1 MKRILI
7 YITLCLAIAAC
18 QPEDD
23 IFTEKPVTL
32 GDIKLIRLRADHQTL
47 LPDGK
52 ATMKFYAEAY
62 NILEFPGY
70 TPEYEGDSAIYTPKM
85 VRDTSLIP
93 AGLLPEGLFHLVD
106 ETGKEYPDFTFSTT
120 DATPRTIRFYLKAGE
135 LTSDGLEIR
144 VRELPVIRYEPI
156 EIPVI
161 FHVLN
166 YVNKPGVA
174 TITITAETVRKNIAR
189 MNDVFNGKVTTDP
202 NGGDARIT
210 FRAAEYNDNGVL
222 LEVPGLHIYQM
233 PSDVTFTKDEE
244 FRAFVFGKSSLMYDY
259 KNFLNIWLI
268 NNPNGA
274 SSIVTL
280 PTVIDDLENPIP
292 GLNAGALTND
302 FPKQATDIG
311 FFVNIS
317 NFLNPFQSTDYFE
330 ISTVMARYLGL
341 LSTQATAFQGGNLVD
356 GDTDYCPDTPYYW
369 NDDLSVFKTDSTHLF
384 TSYNVIDAY
393 SYKNSVSVDQAAR
406 IRLHLDRCPS
416 RWMWK
421 SRFAFTGK
429 REDRK

>member
-1 MKRILI
+1 MKKIMI
-7 YITLCLAIAAC
+7 YIMLCWSVAAC
-18 QPEDD
+18 APEDD
-23 IFTEKPVTL
+23 IFTEKPVTP
-32 GDIKLIRLRADHQTL
+32 GDVKLIRLRADHETV

-62 NILEFPGY
+62 NILELPSYAPGY
-70 TPEYEGDSAIYTPKM
+70 VGDSVVYIPGT

-93 AGLLPEGLFHLVD
+93 AGLLPAGLFRLVD
-106 ETGKEYPDFTFSTT
+106 ETGKEYPDFSFSTT
-120 DATPRTIRFYLKAGE
+120 DTRARSLRFHLEAGE
-135 LTSDGLEIR
+135 LVSDELEIQ
-144 VRELPVIRYEPI
+144 VRELPKPNYEPI
-156 EIPVI
+156 VIPVV

-166 YVNKPGVA
+166 YVDKPGIA
-174 TITITAETVRKNIAR
+174 TITVTAETVRKNIAR

-210 FRAAEYNDNGVL
+210 FRAAEYDDNGML
-222 LEVPGLHIYQM
+222 LDVPGLHIYEM
-233 PSDVTFTKDEE
+233 PDSTFTKDEE
-244 FRAFVFGKSSLMYDY
+244 FRDFVFRKGNKLMYDY

-274 SSIVTL
+274 SNLVSL
-280 PTVIDDLENPIP
+280 PNVIDDPENPIP
-292 GLNAGALTND
+292 GLSADVLPED
-302 FPKQATDIG
+302 FPKTATDIG

-317 NFLNPFQSTDYFE
+317 YFMNPFQSTDYFE

-341 LSTQATAFQGGNLVD
+341 MTTQATKMNGGNVVD
-356 GDTDYCPDTPYYW
+356 GDTDYCPDTFYYW
-369 NDDLSVFKTDSTHLF
+369 NDNLSVFKTDSTRLF

-393 SYKNSVSVDQAAR
+393 SYKNSISVDQAAR

-421 SRFAFTGK
+421 SCYAFTGK
-429 REDRK
+429 RSDRK

>member
-1 MKRILI
+1 M
-7 YITLCLAIAAC
+7 LCWAVAAC
-18 QPEDD
+18 APGDD
-23 IFTEKPVTL
+23 VFTAKPANF
-32 GDIKLIRLRADHQTL
+32 GDVKLIRLRADHRTI

-52 ATMKFYAEAY
+52 ARMKFYAEAY
-62 NILEFPGY
+62 NILEFPSY
-70 TPEYEGDSAIYTPKM
+70 TPSYEGDSTIYTPRI

-93 AGLLPEGLFHLVD
+93 ADLLPEGLFRLVD
-106 ETGKEYPDFTFSTT
+106 ETGKEYPDFSFSTT
-120 DATPRTIRFYLKAGE
+120 DTRPRSLRFHLEAGE
-135 LTSDGLEIR
+135 LTSDELEIR
-144 VRELPVIRYEPI
+144 VRELPAMDYEPI

-166 YVNKPGVA
+166 YVNRPGVA
-174 TITITAETVRKNIAR
+174 NITVTSETIRKNIDR

-210 FRAAEYNDNGVL
+210 FRAAEYDNNGML
-222 LEVPGLHIYQM
+222 LEVPGLHIYEM
-233 PSDVTFTKDEE
+233 PDEDEVFTRDED
-244 FRAFVFGKSSLMYDY
+244 FRAFVFEEGPSLMYDY

-274 SSIVTL
+274 SDQVSL
-280 PTVIDDLENPIP
+280 PTVIDDPENPIP
-292 GLNAGALTND
+292 GLTAEALTAD
-302 FPKQATDIG
+302 FPKTATDVG

-317 NFLNPFQSTDYFE
+317 YFLNPFRSSDYFE

-341 LSTQATAFQGGNLVD
+341 MTTQATKFNGSNMVN
-356 GDTDYCPDTPYYW
+356 GDTDYCPDTYYYW
-369 NDDLSVFKTDSTHLF
+369 NDNLSVFKTDSSQLF

-393 SYKNSVSVDQAAR
+393 SYKNSISADQAAR
-406 IRLHLDRCPS
+406 IRRCLERCPS

-429 REDRK
+429 ISDRK

>member
-1 MKRILI
+1 M
-7 YITLCLAIAAC
+7 LCWAVAAC
-18 QPEDD
+18 APEDD
-23 IFTEKPVTL
+23 VFTAKPANF
-32 GDIKLIRLRADHQTL
+32 GDVKLIRLRADHRTI

-62 NILEFPGY
+62 NILEFPSY
-70 TPEYEGDSAIYTPKM
+70 TPSYEGDSTIYTPRI

-93 AGLLPEGLFHLVD
+93 ADLLPEGLFRLVD
-106 ETGKEYPDFTFSTT
+106 ETGKEYPDFSFSTT
-120 DATPRTIRFYLKAGE
+120 DTRPRSLRFHLEAGE
-135 LTSDGLEIR
+135 LTSDELEIR
-144 VRELPVIRYEPI
+144 VRELPAMDYEPI

-166 YVNKPGVA
+166 YVNRPGVA
-174 TITITAETVRKNIAR
+174 NITVTSETIRKNIDR

-210 FRAAEYNDNGVL
+210 FRAAEYDNNGML
-222 LEVPGLHIYQM
+222 LEVPGLHIYEM
-233 PSDVTFTKDEE
+233 PDEDEVFTRDED
-244 FRAFVFGKSSLMYDY
+244 FRAFVFEEGPSLMYDY

-274 SSIVTL
+274 SDQVSL
-280 PTVIDDLENPIP
+280 PTVIDDPENPIP
-292 GLNAGALTND
+292 GLTAEALTAD
-302 FPKQATDIG
+302 FPKTATDVG

-317 NFLNPFQSTDYFE
+317 YFLNPFRSSDYFE

-341 LSTQATAFQGGNLVD
+341 MTTQATKFNGSNMVN
-356 GDTDYCPDTPYYW
+356 GDTDYCPDTYYYW
-369 NDDLSVFKTDSTHLF
+369 NDNLSVFKTDSSQLF

-393 SYKNSVSVDQAAR
+393 SYKNSVSADQAAR
-406 IRLHLDRCPS
+406 IRRCLERCPS

-429 REDRK
+429 GSDRK